1 MTAPPSAGPSPE
13 GEEGRFVSRGRDFH
27 SKGSFITQPPIA
39 SDTSMY
45 KVRTYNKIALSGLD
59 RFPRQAYEVGSDIAH
74 PDAFLLRSQKLQGI
88 EVPQSLLAVARAGAG
103 VNNVPVAEYGKLG
116 IVVFNTPGANANAVK
131 ELVMAGMLL
140 SSRAIVDSM
149 NFVQSLADLK
159 DPAEM
164 SPRVEK
170 EKSRFAGNELKG
182 KTLGIVGLGAIG
194 SMVAEMALAMG
205 MKVVGFDP
213 VLSIDAAWRL
223 SNEVSR
229 MENLQS
235 LLARSDYVS
244 MHVPAVDGTRHM
256 INNDT
261 LAAIKPGA
269 VLLNFARDTI
279 VDAAAVLESL
289 AAGKL
294 GKYVCDFPEPSLL
307 GNPQIIAL
315 PHIGAST
322 EESEE
327 NCAVMAANQL
337 VDYLENGNIE
347 NSVNFP
353 KISMERS
360 PGTAR
365 IIFSNDN
372 VPGVLGQVLSVLAEN
387 KVNVVDMVN
396 KSRAE
401 LAFNIVDVETLPGDD
416 VLRAIAKVE
425 HVIRIRVI

>member
-1 MTAPPSAGPSPE
+1 
-13 GEEGRFVSRGRDFH
+13 
-27 SKGSFITQPPIA
+27 
-39 SDTSMY
+39 MY
-45 KVRTYNKIALSGLD
+45 KVRTYNKISVKGLD

-88 EVPQSLLAVARAGAG
+88 DVPASLLAVARAGAG
-103 VNNVPVAEYGKLG
+103 VNNVPVAEYGKQG

-140 SSRAIVDSM
+140 SARGIVDGM
-149 NFVQSLADLK
+149 NFVQSLGDLN
-159 DPAEM
+159 DAAEM
-164 SPRVEK
+164 SARLEK
-170 EKSRFAGNELKG
+170 EKSRFAGHEISG

-194 SMVAEMALAMG
+194 SMVADMALAMG

-244 MHVPAVDGTRHM
+244 LHVPAVDATRHM
-256 INNDT
+256 LNSDT
-261 LAAIKPGA
+261 LAVIKEGA
-269 VLLNFARDTI
+269 VLLNFARDAI
-279 VDAAAVLESL
+279 VDSAAVLRSLES
-289 AAGKL
+289 GRL
-294 GKYVCDFPEPSLL
+294 GKYVCDFPEPALL
-307 GNPQIIAL
+307 GHPKIIAM

-337 VDYLENGNIE
+337 VDYLENGNIV

-360 PGTAR
+360 PGTSR
-365 IIFSNDN
+365 ITFANEN
-372 VPGVLGQVLSVLAEN
+372 VSGVLGHVLSVLADN
-387 KVNVVDMVN
+387 KVNVVDMMN
-396 KSRAE
+396 KSRGE
-401 LAFNIVDVETLPGDD
+401 LAFNIVDVEREPGDAVID
-416 VLRAIAKVE
+416 AIKTAA
-425 HVIRIRVI
+425 HVIRVRVI

>member
-1 MTAPPSAGPSPE
+1 
-13 GEEGRFVSRGRDFH
+13 
-27 SKGSFITQPPIA
+27 
-39 SDTSMY
+39 MY
-45 KVRTYNKIALSGLD
+45 KVRTYNKISVKGLD
-59 RFPRQAYEVGSDIAH
+59 RFPRQKYEVGGDIAH
-74 PDAFLLRSQKLQGI
+74 PDAFLLRSQKLQGVD
-88 EVPQSLLAVARAGAG
+88 VPASLLAVARAGAG
-103 VNNVPVAEYGKLG
+103 VNNVPVAEYGKQG

-140 SSRAIVDSM
+140 SARGIVDGM
-149 NFVQSLADLK
+149 NFVQSLGDLS

-164 SPRVEK
+164 SPRLEK
-170 EKSRFAGNELKG
+170 EKSRFAGNEISG

-194 SMVAEMALAMG
+194 SMVADMALAMG

-244 MHVPAVDGTRHM
+244 LHVPAVDATRHM
-256 INNDT
+256 INDDT
-261 LAAIKPGA
+261 LAVIKEGA
-269 VLLNFARDTI
+269 VLLNFARDAI
-279 VDAAAVLESL
+279 VDSAAVLRSL
-289 AAGKL
+289 GTGRL
-294 GKYVCDFPEPSLL
+294 GKYVCDFPEPALL
-307 GNPQIIAL
+307 GHPEIIAM

-337 VDYLENGNIE
+337 VDYLENGHIV

-360 PGTAR
+360 PGTSR
-365 IIFSNDN
+365 ITFSNQN
-372 VPGVLGQVLSVLAEN
+372 VSGVLGHVLSILAN
-387 KVNVVDMVN
+387 NQVNVVDMMN
-396 KSRAE
+396 KSRGE
-401 LAFNIVDVETLPGDD
+401 LAFNIVDVESAPSDAVID
-416 VLRAIAKVE
+416 AIKAVAD
-425 HVIRIRVI
+425 VIRVRVI